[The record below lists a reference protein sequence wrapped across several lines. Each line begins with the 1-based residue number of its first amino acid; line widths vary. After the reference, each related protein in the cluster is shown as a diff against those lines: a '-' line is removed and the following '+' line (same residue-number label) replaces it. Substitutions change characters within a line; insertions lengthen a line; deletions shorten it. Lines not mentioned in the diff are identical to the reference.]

1 VLGQVPSTFPEHKYV
16 QNRVRIQGEQ
26 AEKQHLQEI
35 NLQLQSPQP
44 QGKTTS
50 DNNVKGGMLS

>member
-1 VLGQVPSTFPEHKYV
+1 MSK
-16 QNRVRIQGEQ
+16 NRVRIQGEQ

>member
-16 QNRVRIQGEQ
+16 QNQVRIQGEQ

-44 QGKTTS
+44 QRKTTS